1 MEINIPES
9 LFKVSGMGNAI
20 RKNPRPFA
28 GSGVLKFTG
37 NRRGN
42 SGFLRSVHVSRKSG
56 LGLLDDGL
64 ESLRIGDGQLG
75 ESATIQLDAGKVQ
88 ALDEAVVG
96 DAFGADGSVNALD
109 PQLAEVA
116 LASLAVAE
124 GSRKPSRERRDAS
137 CGRLLRA

>member
-1 MEINIPES
+1 MEDSKDVRSKWKPS
-9 LFKVSGMGNAI
+9 LDGNQHSGKSIQSI
-20 RKNPRPFA
+20 RYGERDQEPPVRLPDRGF
-28 GSGVLKFTG
+28 LKFQV

-96 DAFGADGSVNALD
+96 DAFGADGSVDALD

-116 LASLAVAE
+116 LASALR
-124 GSRKPSRERRDAS
+124 SRK
-137 CGRLLRA
+137 L

>member
-1 MEINIPES
+1 M
-9 LFKVSGMGNAI
+9 
-20 RKNPRPFA
+20 
-28 GSGVLKFTG
+28 

-96 DAFGADGSVNALD
+96 DAFGADGSVDALD

-124 GSRKPSRERRDAS
+124 VVGKGVQQLLLGLTVQAGALAAVAGSPSRTTRRFLWAFTA
-137 CGRLLRA
+137 RLTRAIFDSSAFY